1 MVLGKAVPQLP
12 GVAAAGLLHLKQFVQ
27 PVEHVGVPVLE
38 TLQETVQQALE
49 AVDQLGEL
57 PVGRT
62 GPLQGAAVRA
72 HRQPPVARS
81 QLQPEHGRLLVS
93 GHPHIV
99 KDSLDAGGM
108 TALLLNWVQD
118 EPDRALDLPVK
129 MSDQMGDGAWLGL
142 LDEQLAR
149 GGEPLG
155 GSFAYLRA
163 ETLDDAFLPRRKSRQ
178 GLLSW
183 CHADPSSN
191 APGLPPARDPGGP
204 LRVGRWRR
212 LERAIN
218 TPGYESSTL
227 RTRPPGRDPARSA
240 LRHT

>member
-12 GVAAAGLLHLKQFVQ
+12 GVAAAGLLHLKQLVQ

-38 TLQETVQQALE
+38 TLQQPVQQALE

-81 QLQPEHGRLLVS
+81 QPQPEHGRLLLS
-93 GHPHIV
+93 GHPQIV

-108 TALLLNWVQD
+108 TALLLNRVQD
-118 EPDRALDLPVK
+118 EPDRALDLPVQ
-129 MSDQMGDGAWLGL
+129 MSDQMGDGAGLGL
-142 LDEQLAR
+142 LGEQLAR

-155 GSFAYLRA
+155 GSLAYLRA

-183 CHADPSSN
+183 CHADPFSN
-191 APGLPPARDPGGP
+191 APGCRPPETRRAVARGAAEAPGT
-204 LRVGRWRR
+204 RNQYSRSRIYY
-212 LERAIN
+212 AAD
-218 TPGYESSTL
+218 
-227 RTRPPGRDPARSA
+227 TRPPGRDPARSA